1 MSSLN
6 KTQAHFGGLK
16 VHNLGKSILNMGSD
30 GKYSLKSETILNHSF
45 NNLKSIST
53 EDSIYQSL
61 EGNLNILTNS
71 GNIVLKS
78 GNKEILYNIKSQLE
92 ENKLNEEIE
101 EDIFFIDLENLNNIR
116 ENSLL
121 IESLEKPIC
130 LYGNQGISHIS
141 HSNYKVISDR
151 EIIFQA
157 LRKLRFNTMGT
168 LSLNS
173 EKIIGSCQQD
183 IVLISDQGD
192 IKLGGDGLNNCGL
205 VIDNENNLILGKPK
219 LGIKNKSLNINIKNN
234 NDGINILGEEE
245 YPEINLAQKE
255 KNVIFNLGCEQKDLN
270 NSFFGKLSIENNNS
284 YVEILNNLEFSLDDL
299 GSNIIWENGGSN
311 VINVIISKK
320 KAIIENKSKISFDF
334 RKGFIDR
341 SNCANLK
348 TKSNTNLYLGTNNL
362 DILNFSKNG
371 RVGLNTKNIEASF
384 HITNNYGKVQNIRN
398 KKDKTY
404 FNYKFL
410 QLENTNYIIFCN
422 SLEKEQYSL
431 EAFLYN
437 IDNSLLNHS
446 ILKNESYEEIDYD
459 VSLFSKNSNMFLVSL
474 SFFNDS
480 ALFVHEINL
489 YYDTLRRRKGFT
501 KRFVNED
508 IEKSGCPLITS
519 LENGGLFGHA
529 LIFRDRKDREEYNLN
544 VYSHTNELI
553 FNLELEPIEMNYQER
568 NISKLMY
575 LGNKIIYLDEY
586 DNTNFYLVEI
596 EIEVSKNKFVM
607 KNLNKN
613 EYLGKIDMD
622 IRIINGNIYTAYIN
636 KDSKLYFNENEITD
650 NCKFMKIIDL
660 KGIPKLCFQNS
671 ELHLI
676 DLHTRAISEIKN
688 MEKYSNISINEIK
701 DGNGEYIKSLLIW
714 ETDNDNSFFGESV
727 VFTDF
732 DSQSNLLKI
741 ENKEN
746 KIEIKDNGDVILE
759 DLIEFS
765 KKNGTTEIKNNL
777 VLSEKDIRNEG
788 GRQGQINYFN
798 NELFVYLGNKWKK
811 IKLEDL

>member
-30 GKYSLKSETILNHSF
+30 GKYSLKSESILNHSF

-78 GNKEILYNIKSQLE
+78 GNDKLLFNIKSKLE
-92 ENKLNEEIE
+92 ENELNDEKE
-101 EDIFFIDLENLNNIR
+101 EDIYFIDLENLNNIR

-121 IESLEKPIC
+121 IEALEKPIC
-130 LYGNQGISHIS
+130 LYGNRGINQIS

-151 EIIFQA
+151 EIILQA
-157 LRKLRFNTMGT
+157 LRKLRLNTMGT

-173 EKIIGSCQQD
+173 EKIIGNCQQD
-183 IVLISDQGD
+183 IVLLSEQGD
-192 IKLGGDGLNNCGL
+192 IKLGGNGIDDCGL
-205 VIDNENNLILGKPK
+205 VVDNENNIIIGKPK

-270 NSFFGKLSIENNNS
+270 NSFFGKLINKNNNS
-284 YVEILNNLEFSLDDL
+284 YIEILDNLEFSLDDL
-299 GSNIIWENGGSN
+299 GSKIIWDNGSSNIIK
-311 VINVIISKK
+311 VILNKK
-320 KAIIENKSKISFDF
+320 KVLIQNSSNSPFDF
-334 RKGFIDR
+334 MKGFIDR

-371 RVGLNTKNIEASF
+371 RVGLNTKNIDASF
-384 HITNNYGKVQNIRN
+384 HITNNYGKTINIRN
-398 KKDKTY
+398 EKNKKY
-404 FNYKFL
+404 FNHKFL

-437 IDNSLLNHS
+437 IDNTLLKHS

-459 VSLFSKNSNMFLVSL
+459 VSLFSKNGNMFLVTF

-480 ALFVHEINL
+480 ALFVQEINL
-489 YYDTLRRRKGFT
+489 YHETLRRRKGFT
-501 KRFVNED
+501 KKFVNED
-508 IEKSGCPLITS
+508 IEKSARPQIIS
-519 LENGGLFGHA
+519 FKNSDLFAHA
-529 LIFRDRKDREEYNLN
+529 VIFRDRKDEEEFKLDI
-544 VYSHTNELI
+544 YSHTNEL
-553 FNLELEPIEMNYQER
+553 LLSMGLDPIKKKYEER

-575 LGNKIIYLDEY
+575 LGNKLIYLDEY
-586 DNTNFYLVEI
+586 NNSDFYITEI
-596 EIEVSKNKFVM
+596 EIECSKNKFIK
-607 KNLNKN
+607 KNINSEK
-613 EYLGKIDMD
+613 YLGKIDVD
-622 IRIINGNIYTAYIN
+622 IKIINGKLYTAYIN
-636 KDSKLYFNENEITD
+636 KNKKLFFNENEISD
-650 NCKFMKIIDL
+650 NCKFMKIVDL
-660 KGIPKLCFQNS
+660 KSLPKLCFQNS

-676 DLHTRAISEIKN
+676 DLHTRASSEIKN
-688 MEKYSNISINEIK
+688 MENYSNISVNEIK
-701 DGNGEYIKSLLIW
+701 DGNGGYIKSILIW
-714 ETDNDNSFFGESV
+714 ETESDNSFFGESI

-746 KIEIKDNGDVILE
+746 NIEIKDNGDVILK

-765 KKNGTTEIKNNL
+765 KINGTTEIKNNL
-777 VLSEKDIRNEG
+777 VLSKKNINEEKG
-788 GRQGQINYFN
+788 KQGQINYFN